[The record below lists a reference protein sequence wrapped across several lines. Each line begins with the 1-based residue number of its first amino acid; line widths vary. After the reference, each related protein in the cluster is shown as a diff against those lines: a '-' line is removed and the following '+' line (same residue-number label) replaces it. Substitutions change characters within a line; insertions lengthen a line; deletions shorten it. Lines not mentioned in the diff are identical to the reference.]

1 MIFLSFENVIT
12 LNSWVHKVVHRGRGG
27 KFERLLRNIFG
38 GGGGC
43 QFYVIFIRIFVCFMG
58 LRSNV
63 LFVINIT
70 VFVCF
75 FFFLLSWTILA
86 ILADFS

>member
-1 MIFLSFENVIT
+1 MAVKKYF
-12 LNSWVHKVVHRGRGG
+12 WW
-27 KFERLLRNIFG
+27 G

-70 VFVCF
+70 VFVCLF
-75 FFFLLSWTILA
+75 V
-86 ILADFS
+86 FSFYFPGLF